1 MKILINA
8 VKFTVYNY
16 DKYYNF
22 INPSY
27 TLDNIIKCFE
37 TPEALAKYMGPT
49 IYGIS
54 IKGNNT
60 FVDSFGNYHYFNETQ
75 TDNRLKA
82 PKSTKKHSKV
92 IRNTNDIREIN
103 KLDTKDNF
111 RSYYNKLYN
120 TLIDNTAH
128 CVPLAVIIK
137 KSTTSSID
145 NIIYT
150 RGSSLFDDPNVQI
163 EGEKNDFLH
172 IPKSCT
178 FRIHYLSNSRSETY
192 NRSYGVSDSTSD
204 SLSDEISNT
213 IDKSHI

>member
-1 MKILINA
+1 
-8 VKFTVYNY
+8 
-16 DKYYNF
+16 
-22 INPSY
+22 
-27 TLDNIIKCFE
+27 
-37 TPEALAKYMGPT
+37 MGPT

-128 CVPLAVIIK
+128 CVPLVSSDHAYNPYHQDLII
-137 KSTTSSID
+137 
-145 NIIYT
+145 
-150 RGSSLFDDPNVQI
+150 GSNNQKI
-163 EGEKNDFLH
+163 N
-172 IPKSCT
+172 
-178 FRIHYLSNSRSETY
+178 YL
-192 NRSYGVSDSTSD
+192 
-204 SLSDEISNT
+204 
-213 IDKSHI
+213 